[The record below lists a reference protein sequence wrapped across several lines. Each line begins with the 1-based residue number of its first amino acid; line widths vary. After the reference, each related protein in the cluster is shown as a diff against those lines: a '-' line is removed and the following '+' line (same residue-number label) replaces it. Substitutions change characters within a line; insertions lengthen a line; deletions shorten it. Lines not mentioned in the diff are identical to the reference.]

1 MSQRAIADR
10 SDQASPFRELLL
22 LGTISLLVAGL
33 TRAVVLP
40 LSVIDWDESI
50 YMLVGRDVLRGLLPY
65 EGAFDHK
72 PAALHYL
79 FALAQLVFGGGVHA
93 IRLLAII
100 VVTATA
106 LVLSWLMRTCASAN
120 FFTSASVGVI
130 YAILS
135 TLNGGLATN
144 SEIILNLYLA
154 AAFLIFY
161 RSGMT
166 RRFAPR
172 AALSLGGVFG
182 IMVHTN
188 YLAGLWVLAFCLV
201 YFLSVRSTLGLAR
214 GLKFFGKTGLIVL
227 AGFLAVSAVLLA
239 PIIIWSDI
247 THYFVKQ
254 YDFLSGYRAYMGETL
269 SILRITDALLKYI
282 MILSVI
288 LFFLAYRFMTKKRG
302 SAENRDMAYQMQVFL
317 FFSTL
322 AISASGRFYSH
333 YFILLLPSLCILTGL
348 TLNWPTEHPQGRRF
362 FAAVAIVAAVTS
374 IYFEP
379 YHYSRGFKA
388 HAEVL
393 AGRPAD
399 FLKQIARDLKDV
411 LDSSDTVYV
420 YDYHHVLYALLDVEP
435 PTKYPFSHHHL
446 DLYYAGLLS
455 IDPATE
461 VARILKQGPRFVIT
475 GSDPAEG
482 RYGDASEVLN
492 VALARDYHVL
502 RSYAFKDGVV
512 RVHERIS
519 EVDSR

>member
-33 TRAVVLP
+33 TRVVVLP

-50 YMLVGRDVLRGLLPY
+50 YMLVGRDILHGLLPY
-65 EGAFDHK
+65 DGAFDHK

-79 FALAQLVFGGGVHA
+79 FALAQLVFGAGVHA

-106 LVLSWLMRTCASAN
+106 LVLSWLIRTCASADL
-120 FFTSASVGVI
+120 FTSASVGVI

-161 RSGMT
+161 RSGMA

-201 YFLSVRSTLGLAR
+201 YFLSVRSIPGLTR
-214 GLKFFGKTGLIVL
+214 GLKIFGKTGLIVL
-227 AGFLAVSAVLLA
+227 AGFLTVSAVLLA
-239 PIIIWSDI
+239 PIIIWGDI
-247 THYFVKQ
+247 AHYFVKQ
-254 YDFLSGYRAYMGETL
+254 YNFLSYYRAYIENTL
-269 SILRITDALLKYI
+269 IILYFFDALLKYLLI
-282 MILSVI
+282 VDVI
-288 LFFLAYRFMTKKRG
+288 LFVLAYRFMTKKRQ
-302 SAENRDMAYQMQVFL
+302 SAENRDMAYQMLVFL
-317 FFSTL
+317 FISII
-322 AISASGRFYSH
+322 AISASGRFFNH
-333 YFILLLPSLCILTGL
+333 YFILILPGLCILTGL
-348 TLNWPTEHPQGRRF
+348 TLNWSTEQPRGRRF
-362 FAAVAIVAAVTS
+362 CAAVTIVAAVTS

-379 YHYSRGFKA
+379 EQYSRGLKA

-399 FLKQIARDLKDV
+399 VLKQIARDLKDV

-435 PTKYPFSHHHL
+435 PTNYPLSVHHL
-446 DLYYAGLLS
+446 DPRYAGPLG
-455 IDPATE
+455 IDPAAE
-461 VARILKQGPRFVIT
+461 VARILKQGPRFVII
-475 GSDPAEG
+475 GSDPAKG
-482 RYGDASEVLN
+482 RYGNASEVLN
-492 VALARDYHVL
+492 VALARDYHAL
-502 RSYAFKDGVV
+502 WSYTYKNGVV
-512 RVHERIS
+512 WVHERNS